1 MTITPYTTPLQ
12 YEYKPLNLIA
22 FAEPLSKM
30 QEQFDLVKASIDESD
45 FDITNLPYG
54 TDPERAKELLKIVE
68 GKRDELAQSLAETKN
83 YKQAASKLKRL
94 NTLWQ
99 EDPEVNALKAN
110 YDKYVADVQLAK
122 DNVKSGY
129 WNQTYAD
136 QWLNRA
142 VREYEGAGFTADETK
157 PEGTYTT
164 FGRNPRVKDIQKDFD
179 ELAWKVAAA
188 VPGESRE
195 GALQEIGID
204 YSLWDKKF
212 LQEIVEEKDAGV
224 VAERVSA
231 YLKTL
236 PQYKEF
242 FLEKADYDFADLQA
256 NPTLYENTAKEL
268 NDEYITA
275 IDAEIATIKKAA
287 KKNPS
292 LLLTPDYLDLLTER
306 ETAVNA
312 KTTGEYSPTAVK
324 NMYEQKYLADAYDMT
339 ALGKVFAYKNV
350 KRNYTWR
357 DLPEPDTSGGGGTG
371 TEADLFGEGFFTEAG
386 EVKMDFN
393 TLNDVALKNHN
404 LLNPIVTNIGKLASG
419 AVSRITVGSSD
430 SELYKKTK
438 YRQSLIWDNQEKLLK
453 AITENTAAGGNAKQL
468 IARIQ
473 AQGLTCSEGD
483 AKRLISTFGKG
494 EAIGDYQSLLESGR
508 AYRNAAASAII
519 SRDQSVK
526 NSTSNSEFSNALNI
540 LGQTGVG
547 SEVRG
552 IGTGDLN
559 VGGITFD
566 HDKLTGKLTKNAP
579 LMSYDALAKGKGYKN
594 LADAVA
600 KGELFEEDAILHG
613 QILKLFAS
621 TSASKSAVVTKY
633 EYVGNPKVDA
643 TVGALFTST
652 DDLLR
657 LDPVDYTDWSKVP
670 GFREG
675 DKDVKLNLGGNAK
688 ARLGKVGQE
697 VVLITPITFKD
708 SEGNTYETDVTVKP
722 PPGFNLESLR
732 LFNAIDVVSDTDDP
746 ADIQINETAKSAKFN
761 ILNGETALADNIIQG
776 TTVLQGGT
784 PVTMFSTTFG
794 DGVQIVVDKT
804 FTTGTAYPK
813 LKVGLVESST
823 GKKTYIND
831 ESGKEWSIN
840 ANSVGAGE
848 AAKVL
853 IMKMLE

>member
-54 TDPERAKELLKIVE
+54 TDPERAKELLKLVE
-68 GKRDELAQSLAETKN
+68 SKRDELAQSLAETKN

-110 YDKYVADVQLAK
+110 YDKYAADVQLAK

-142 VREYEGAGFTADETK
+142 VREYEGAGFTADETN

-179 ELAWKVAAA
+179 ELAWKVASA

-204 YSLWDKKF
+204 YSIMDKKF
-212 LQEIVEEKDAGV
+212 MQEIVEEKDAGV

-242 FLEKADYDFADLQA
+242 FVEKADYDFADLQA
-256 NPTLYENTAKEL
+256 NPDLYKTKAEEL
-268 NDEYITA
+268 NNNYIAA
-275 IDAEIATIKKAA
+275 IDDEIAIIKKAA

-306 ETAVNA
+306 EEAVTA
-312 KTTGEYSPTAVK
+312 KTTGNYNPNAVK
-324 NMYEQKYLADAYDMT
+324 NMYEQEYLADAYDMT

-357 DLPEPDTSGGGGTG
+357 DIPEPDLGGGNDGGTG
-371 TEADLFGEGFFTEAG
+371 TDLFGEGFFTEAG

-393 TLNDVALKNHN
+393 SLNTTAVKNHN
-404 LLNPIVTNIGKLASG
+404 LLNPIVTNIGKLAGG
-419 AVSRITVGSSD
+419 AVSRITIN
-430 SELYKKTK
+430 EQNK
-438 YRQSLIWDNQEKLLK
+438 YRQSAIWDNQQKLLS
-453 AITENTAAGGNAKQL
+453 AITENAAAGGNAKQL
-468 IARIQ
+468 IARIK
-473 AQGLTCSEGD
+473 AQGLTCSEAD
-483 AKRLISTFGKG
+483 AKKLIASFGKG
-494 EAIGDYQSLLESGR
+494 EAIGDYQRELEAGR
-508 AYRNAAASAII
+508 SYRNAAASAIQA
-519 SRDQSVK
+519 RDLS
-526 NSTSNSEFSNALNI
+526 I
-540 LGQTGVG
+540 
-547 SEVRG
+547 
-552 IGTGDLN
+552 
-559 VGGITFD
+559 
-566 HDKLTGKLTKNAP
+566 KNAASNNKSDFATT
-579 LMSYDALAKGKGYKN
+579 LSKLGYGNLGDYWAVKKGHKN
-594 LADAVA
+594 LRDAVA
-600 KGELFEEDAILHG
+600 AGELFLDVPELHGAILNTF
-613 QILKLFAS
+613 KNS
-621 TSASKSAVVTKY
+621 SDNTAVVTQY

-643 TVGALFTST
+643 TVGSLFNST

-657 LDPVDYTDWSKVP
+657 LDPVGYSDWSAVP

-675 DKDVKLNLGGNAK
+675 DKNVKLNIVGNYK
-688 ARLGKVGQE
+688 AHLGKVGQE
-697 VVLITPITFKD
+697 VVLTTPIT
-708 SEGNTYETDVTVKP
+708 YEDENGVTHYGEVTTKP
-722 PPGFNLESLR
+722 PEGFNLESLR
-732 LFNAIDVVSDTDDP
+732 LFNAIDAVSNTEDP

-761 ILNGETALADNIIQG
+761 IINGQTSLADNVIQS
-776 TTVLQGGT
+776 TSVVQGGT
-784 PVTMFSTTFG
+784 PVTMFSSMYKPGF
-794 DGVQIVVDKT
+794 DIVVHKT
-804 FTTGTAYPK
+804 YAAGTAYPK
-813 LKVGLVESST
+813 LKVGILNSST
-823 GKKTYIND
+823 GQTTYLND
-831 ESGKEWSIN
+831 ESGNEWSVN
-840 ANSVGAGE
+840 ANSTGAGE

-853 IMKMLE
+853 IMKALE